1 MTSQAYFVQPPR
13 NAVWLVNLFTPA
25 EEAESILG
33 DLLEEFSHLASKSGV
48 AFARRWYWRQ
58 TVKTIAHLAGTGF
71 SVAPWSTTAAV
82 VGGFLLLRFVS
93 GLPEQAIFAVLQRYR
108 VFEHHF
114 NAYVFFAT
122 DGIAIGHIIASM
134 FVGCIVALAA
144 KGREMV
150 ATVTLGLVLC
160 AMSGAASSWWVA
172 RTGDDSFLW
181 MLLWQCVS
189 WFAIVVGGAI
199 VRTRRLASTTLPSG
213 A

>member
-1 MTSQAYFVQPPR
+1 MTSPADFRQPPR
-13 NAVWLVNLFTPA
+13 IAVWLVNLFTPA

-48 AFARRWYWRQ
+48 AVARRWYWRQ
-58 TVKTIAHLAGTGF
+58 SVKTIAYLGAPGF
-71 SVAPWSTTAAV
+71 RVAPWSTTAAI

-93 GLPEQAIFAVLQRYR
+93 GLPEQAIFAVLHRYR

-122 DGIAIGHIIASM
+122 DGIAIGHVIVSM

-150 ATVTLGLVLC
+150 AAMTLALVLG
-160 AMSGAASSWWVA
+160 AMAGAASLVLLA
-172 RTGDDSFLW
+172 RGHDSFPPW
-181 MLLWQCVS
+181 ML
-189 WFAIVVGGAI
+189 
-199 VRTRRLASTTLPSG
+199 P
-213 A
+213 